1 MHKKL
6 KTIKNIVQFIKL
18 IIFNLISDV
27 VTYKSIIVKKVLLSS
42 NWKAL
47 ETVNSCVLNS
57 DQIFSNPQH
66 TLGVSLALIGIKFL
80 KEMLK
85 SGEWYLTASTVQGR
99 S

>member
-1 MHKKL
+1 MSTKIITSKL
-6 KTIKNIVQFIKL
+6 IKL

-27 VTYKSIIVKKVLLSS
+27 VTYKSIIVRKVLLSS

-47 ETVNSCVLNS
+47 ETVNSCVVLNS
-57 DQIFSNPQH
+57 DQILGNPQH
-66 TLGVSLALIGIKFL
+66 TVGVSLAGIGIKFL

>member
-6 KTIKNIVQFIKL
+6 KTIKNSVQFIKL
-18 IIFNLISDV
+18 IIFNSISDV
-27 VTYKSIIVKKVLLSS
+27 VTYESIIVRKVLLS

-47 ETVNSCVLNS
+47 ETVNSCVFHS
-57 DQIFSNPQH
+57 DQILGNPQH